1 MILKH
6 DLVHTVLPSATN
18 ASHYLIPKTIR
29 VNFARR
35 TLHYSHFM
43 HIKSIK
49 PMNTLPFLHKEKK
62 KRETT
67 STLIRYLGI
76 SLLRKV
82 S

>member
-43 HIKSIK
+43 HITSIK
-49 PMNTLPFLHKEKK
+49 PMNTLPSLQKKK
-62 KRETT
+62 KREMT
-67 STLIRYLGI
+67 SILIRYLGI
-76 SLLRKV
+76 SLFRKV